1 MRSSSS
7 GPSPPSSAGSRP
19 VASSSSRRLR
29 LVRLLHPRQQLA
41 ELLLH
46 VPGLLRQLGGVDLDA
61 RDGREGLE
69 DGQRRLRERELGEDV
84 RHLPQQARPPQA
96 RLGGGAEQ
104 HAVEPA
110 DVAVVEDLQLQPPQL
125 GERLLV
131 GGGAEDARWRRR
143 GASGWPSPRR

>member
-7 GPSPPSSAGSRP
+7 GPSPPSSVGSPP
-19 VASSSSRRLR
+19 VASSSSGVGW
-29 LVRLLHPRQQLA
+29 LVRLLHLRHQVA

-61 RDGREGLE
+61 RDGREGVE
-69 DGQRRLRERELGEDV
+69 HGQRRLRERELGEDV

-96 RLGGGAEQ
+96 RLGGRAEQ

-110 DVAVVEDLQLQPPQL
+110 DVAVVDDLQLQLPQL

-131 GGGAEDARWRRR
+131 GGGAEDACVVTR